1 MDKNLIAEMT
11 LEEFGRFIKE
21 SDTAIFPV
29 GATEA
34 YGLHLPMGS
43 DWMVTYEVAR
53 RAAREADCFV
63 APPITYGF
71 SEDLM
76 CYTGTLTVSTQTLIS
91 IYRDVMESLR
101 RQGIKKVL
109 FLCGHVGNIGA
120 IDQVAC
126 EFMRDYG
133 MECAHID
140 WWRFVFNINKEL
152 MESEFPQGHAA
163 EVGTSVLKYLFPEM
177 VVEDKMMSKSIHDRT
192 DREETPNLYVY
203 EYFTADTETSVL
215 GDPFAGSAEKGEKM
229 IDNAVKVIVDFLER
243 WKKQ

>member
-1 MDKNLIAEMT
+1 MEKNLIAEMT
-11 LEEFGRFIKE
+11 LDDFGRFIKE
-21 SDTAIFPV
+21 SDVAIIPV

-34 YGLHLPMGS
+34 YGLNLPMGS

-53 RAAREADCFV
+53 RAAKEANCFV

-76 CYTGTLTVSTQTLIS
+76 CYTGTLTVSTEALIS
-91 IYRDVMESLR
+91 IYRDVMEIMR

-133 MECAHID
+133 MKCAHID
-140 WWRFVFNINKEL
+140 WWRFVFNINNEL

-163 EVGTSVLKYLFPEM
+163 EVGTSILKYLFPELVAEKKM
-177 VVEDKMMSKSIHDRT
+177 VRKSLRDRK

-215 GDPFAGSAEKGEKM
+215 GDPFMGSPEKGEKM
-229 IDNAVKVIVDFLER
+229 IAHAVEVIVAFLEK
-243 WKKQ
+243 WKK

>member
-34 YGLHLPMGS
+34 YGHHLPMGS
-43 DWMVTYEVAR
+43 DWMVTYEVAK
-53 RAAREADCFV
+53 RAAKEAGCFG

-91 IYRDVMESLR
+91 LYRDVMESLR

-126 EFMRDYG
+126 EFMRDHG

-152 MESEFPQGHAA
+152 MESDFPQGHAA
-163 EVGTSVLKYLFPEM
+163 EVGTSILKYLFPEL
-177 VVEDKMMSKSIHDRT
+177 VVEEKMMKKER
-192 DREETPNLYVY
+192 RAGEEIPNLYVY

-215 GDPFAGSAEKGEKM
+215 GDPFAGNAEKGEKM
-229 IDNAVKVIVDFLER
+229 IENAVKTIVAFLEK
-243 WKKQ
+243 WKK